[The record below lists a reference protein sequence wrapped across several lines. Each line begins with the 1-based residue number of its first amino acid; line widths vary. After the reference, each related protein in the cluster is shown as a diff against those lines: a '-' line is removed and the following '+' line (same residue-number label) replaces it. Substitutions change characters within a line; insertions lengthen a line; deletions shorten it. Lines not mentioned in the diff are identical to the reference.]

1 MIPIIYEKDEVAFT
15 SNGLGRLRDC
25 ISCVVIE
32 ERNSGIYECNFEY
45 PMDGANFDLIQCGRI
60 IGVTHDDSKE
70 IQPFDIV
77 SYSKPI
83 EGIVTFHCVHISY
96 RMSGMVVA
104 GTNINSLADA
114 LTLLGTATPSN
125 PFVYTTDMTST
136 AYMAAADGV
145 PRSVRQLLG
154 GIEGSIL
161 DSYGGEY
168 EFNRWNVILHSARGQ
183 YRDFSI
189 RYGVNMLDFNDESD
203 YLSTYNSC
211 IPYWIGQDNDGNQVI
226 VKGNRVDSGY
236 SSYRSDTICAPLDL
250 SEKFEDKPTT
260 AQLEAAALQYMTSN
274 TTYLPKQTVTV
285 DFIRLQDFEEYK
297 DYANLLQCNLCDSIT
312 VIFPSYNTSAVFKI
326 VKTEW
331 DVLAGRYNSMELG
344 QLSTTLAEALGIT
357 NTPDNINSINN
368 LSVTGDLTVGGD
380 VSIAS
385 NPLNDFVI
393 EQDSDNSTS
402 GVWHYR
408 KWASGK
414 RECWGK
420 FIDSTAM
427 SNSSV
432 GGYASTG
439 ITPIDFPTSF
449 FTKIPHVQCSIYAG
463 TIICW
468 PVCTTSPSTTAVG
481 MWKAFRL
488 TSSTSTGDK
497 IFNFYCIGV

>member
-1 MIPIIYEKDEVAFT
+1 MIPVLYEKDEIAFV

-25 ISCVVIE
+25 ISCVVTE
-32 ERNSGIYECNFEY
+32 ERNGIYECDFEY

-60 IGVTHDDSKE
+60 IGVTHDDSKD

-168 EFNRWNVILHSARGQ
+168 EFNKWNVILHSARGQ
-183 YRDFSI
+183 YRDFAI

-226 VKGNRVDSGY
+226 VKGSRVDSGY

-312 VIFPSYNTSAVFKI
+312 VIFPNYNTSAVFKI

-344 QLSTTLAEALGIT
+344 HLSTTLAEALGIT

-368 LSVTGDLTVGGD
+368 FSVTGDLTVGGD
-380 VSIAS
+380 VSIS
-385 NPLNDFVI
+385 SHQLNDFVI
-393 EQDSDNSTS
+393 DEGTDGIWT
-402 GVWHYR
+402 YR
-408 KWASGK
+408 KWKSGTA
-414 RECWGK
+414 ECWGVTS
-420 FIDSTAM
+420 ITGAANTSDA
-427 SNSSV
+427 
-432 GGYASTG
+432 GGYRTTTVSAALPDG
-439 ITPIDFPTSF
+439 LFTS
-449 FTKIPHVQCSIYAG
+449 IPRVFCSINAG
-463 TIICW
+463 NIILT
-468 PVCTTSPSTTAVG
+468 PV
-481 MWKAFRL
+481 RL
-488 TSSTSTGDK
+488 SNASTSSTGDWAGYRVSSNTNTTTEK
-497 IFNFYCIGV
+497 YFNFYCVR